1 MHTATASRATRAP
14 SASPRRIRKPSCRQ
28 ATGSRAAPGSTT
40 ASIPSRRASRSRRWE
55 RNQSPRRTLSR
66 DDGALDLVVNGG
78 GPLVLVLERD
88 GFLPVQRLVAPGWSE
103 YGVVGDVVMVPY
115 DATVNLIDLSQMS
128 GAQAAQGSV
137 AQDANGAR

>member
-1 MHTATASRATRAP
+1 MRRPFCRRTTSSPRAP
-14 SASPRRIRKPSCRQ
+14 
-28 ATGSRAAPGSTT
+28 GWTT

-66 DDGALDLVVNGG
+66 DDGAFDLVVNGG

-103 YGVVGDVVMVPY
+103 YGVVGDDY
-115 DATVNLIDLSQMS
+115 ERSEEHTSELQSQS
-128 GAQAAQGSV
+128 KLV
-137 AQDANGAR
+137 CRLLL